1 LERFVKKSYS
11 QKTKYILIIGL
22 SALVLVA
29 VSLAYG
35 IKSREPGNESNK
47 QNESANKPVTV
58 KDVKSFAPNCSK
70 IDVKNATKIFNSGEV
85 ELVASGVSRQETVRL
100 IQENCTLS
108 VSNSE
113 AKEFYKISIS
123 FATDKTSSQANQKV
137 KQLEE
142 SLKVKND
149 RFKAEKI
156 EGLGDI
162 GVYQEFDISG
172 ANKQKNISI
181 KFYNKDTLVT
191 ILISNTNLTQGKLGD
206 KDKLIQFAKEL
217 I

>member
-1 LERFVKKSYS
+1 MKKSFR
-11 QKTKYILIIGL
+11 QKTKYVLIIG
-22 SALVLVA
+22 SGALVLVA
-29 VSLAYG
+29 VGLAYG

-47 QNESANKPVTV
+47 QNESVNKPVTV
-58 KDVKSFAPNCSK
+58 KDVTSFAPNCSK

-85 ELVASGVSRQETVRL
+85 ELVASGVSRQETARL

-113 AKEFYKISIS
+113 AKKFYKISIS
-123 FATDKTSSQANQKV
+123 FATDKSSSQTNQKV

-142 SLKVKND
+142 SLKLKND
-149 RFKAEKI
+149 RIKAEKI

-206 KDKLIQFAKEL
+206 KDKLIKFAKEL
-217 I
+217 M

>member
-1 LERFVKKSYS
+1 MLR
-11 QKTKYILIIGL
+11 L
-22 SALVLVA
+22 SALVIVA
-29 VSLAYG
+29 VSLVYVM
-35 IKSREPGNESNK
+35 KSREIGNESNK
-47 QNESANKPVTV
+47 QNESVNKPVTV
-58 KDVKSFAPNCSK
+58 NDVKSFAPNCSK

-85 ELVASGVSRQETVRL
+85 ELVASGVSRQETARL

-108 VSNSE
+108 VTNDK
-113 AKEFYKISIS
+113 AKKFYKISIS
-123 FATDKTSSQANQKV
+123 FATDKSSSQANQKV

-142 SLKVKND
+142 SLKLKND
-149 RFKAEKI
+149 RIKAEKI

-162 GVYQEFDISG
+162 GVYQEIDISG

-191 ILISNTNLTQGKLGD
+191 ILISNTNLTQGQLGD
-206 KDKLIQFAKEL
+206 KDKLIKFAKEL

>member
-1 LERFVKKSYS
+1 MKKSFR
-11 QKTKYILIIGL
+11 QKTKYIFIIGF

-29 VSLAYG
+29 VGLAYG

-47 QNESANKPVTV
+47 QNESVNKPVTV
-58 KDVKSFAPNCSK
+58 KDVTSFAPNCSK

-85 ELVASGVSRQETVRL
+85 ELVASGVTRQETARL

-108 VSNSE
+108 VTNDK
-113 AKEFYKISIS
+113 AKKFYKISIS
-123 FATDKTSSQANQKV
+123 FATDKSSSQTNQKV
-137 KQLEE
+137 KQLKE
-142 SLKVKND
+142 SLNQKND

-172 ANKQKNISI
+172 TSKQKKIFI

-191 ILISNTNLTQGKLGD
+191 VLISNTNLTEGKLGD
-206 KDKLIQFAKEL
+206 KNKLIEFAKGL
-217 I
+217 M

>member
-1 LERFVKKSYS
+1 MKKSFR
-11 QKTKYILIIGL
+11 QKTKYVLIIG
-22 SALVLVA
+22 SGALVLVA
-29 VSLAYG
+29 VGLAYG

-47 QNESANKPVTV
+47 QNESVNKPVTV
-58 KDVKSFAPNCSK
+58 KDVTSFAPNCSK

-85 ELVASGVSRQETVRL
+85 ELVASGVSRQETARL

-113 AKEFYKISIS
+113 AKKFYKISIS
-123 FATDKTSSQANQKV
+123 FATDKSSSQTNQKV

-142 SLKVKND
+142 SLKQKND

-206 KDKLIQFAKEL
+206 KDKLIKFAKEL
-217 I
+217 M

>member
-1 LERFVKKSYS
+1 MKKKSYS
-11 QKTKYILIIGL
+11 QKTKYIFIIGF
-22 SALVLVA
+22 SALVLAA

-47 QNESANKPVTV
+47 QNESVNKPVTV
-58 KDVKSFAPNCSK
+58 KDVTSFAPNCSK

-85 ELVASGVSRQETVRL
+85 ELVASGVSRQETARL

-108 VSNSE
+108 VTNDK
-113 AKEFYKISIS
+113 AKKFYKISIS
-123 FATDKTSSQANQKV
+123 FATDKSSSQANQKV

-142 SLKVKND
+142 SLKLKND
-149 RFKAEKI
+149 RIKAEKI

-162 GVYQEFDISG
+162 GVYQEIDISG

-191 ILISNTNLTQGKLGD
+191 ILISNTNLTQGQLGD
-206 KDKLIQFAKEL
+206 KDKLIKFAKEL

>member
-1 LERFVKKSYS
+1 MKKSFR
-11 QKTKYILIIGL
+11 QKTKYVLIIG
-22 SALVLVA
+22 SGALVLVA
-29 VSLAYG
+29 VGLAYG

-47 QNESANKPVTV
+47 QNESVNKPVTV
-58 KDVKSFAPNCSK
+58 KDVTSFAPNCSK
-70 IDVKNATKIFNSGEV
+70 IDVKNVTKIFNSGEV
-85 ELVASGVSRQETVRL
+85 ELVASGVSRQETARL

-113 AKEFYKISIS
+113 AKKFYKISIS
-123 FATDKTSSQANQKV
+123 FATDKSSSQTNQKV

-142 SLKVKND
+142 SLKLKND
-149 RFKAEKI
+149 RIKAEKI

-206 KDKLIQFAKEL
+206 KDKLIKFAKEL
-217 I
+217 M

>member
-1 LERFVKKSYS
+1 MKKSYS

>member
-1 LERFVKKSYS
+1 MKKSYS
-11 QKTKYILIIGL
+11 QKIKHILIIGF

-47 QNESANKPVTV
+47 QDESANKPVTV
-58 KDVKSFAPNCSK
+58 KDVRSFAPNCSK
-70 IDVKNATKIFNSGEV
+70 VDVKNATKIFNSGEV
-85 ELVASGVSRQETVRL
+85 KLVVSGVSRQETVRL
-100 IQENCTLS
+100 IQENCALS

-113 AKEFYKISIS
+113 AKEFYKIRIS
-123 FATDKTSSQANQKV
+123 FATDKSSSQVNQKV

-149 RFKAEKI
+149 RIKAEKI

-162 GVYQEFDISG
+162 GVYQEFEISG

-191 ILISNTNLTQGKLGD
+191 ILISNTNLTQGKLAD
-206 KDKLIQFAKEL
+206 KDKLIKFAKEL